1 MIEEMSKPVVI
12 EGFGKMRQIADAF
25 GRKGL
30 VFAISHQ
37 TLLADTAALAQHESE
52 GLL

>member
-1 MIEEMSKPVVI
+1 MIEKMSKPVVI
-12 EGFGKMRQIADAF
+12 EGFGKMRHIADAF

-30 VFAISHQ
+30 VLAVGHQ
-37 TLLADTAALAQHESE
+37 ILLAGAAALAQHESE